1 MTTLEHNRMRAL
13 VVDDTALY
21 RKILSDALHAIPGVE
36 VVGTAHNGRE
46 ALEMMTSLKP
56 DIATLDIEMP
66 EMTGIEVLEALRGK
80 RSETVIIV
88 VSALTRQGGALT
100 LRALELGA
108 FDFIAKPQTGTLAE
122 NREAIG
128 IALAPLVQTLARRK
142 GIKDILTTCAAP
154 DRPNMHAT
162 TSAVLGNDRFL
173 PIHAIH
179 QKGNSEIVAI
189 ALSTGGPNALAQLLP
204 AFPADFAV
212 PILIIQHMPPVFTAS
227 LAQILDEKCALHVKE
242 AADGDSLLPG
252 WALIAPGGRQMKV
265 EKKSDGITKM
275 IRITDDPPEN
285 NCRPAADYLFRSIA
299 RHYPGRATGVIMT
312 GMGMDGF
319 EGLQLMRAGGSF
331 VIAQD
336 ENSCVV
342 YGMPKAPT
350 EKGIANI
357 VSPLANLAEQ
367 IIQTVK

>member
-1 MTTLEHNRMRAL
+1 MAFMEHNRIRAL
-13 VVDDTALY
+13 VVDDTALF
-21 RKILSDALHAIPGVE
+21 RKILTDALHAIPGVE

-46 ALEMMTSLKP
+46 ALAMMTSLKP

-66 EMTGIEVLEALRGK
+66 EMNGIEVLEALKGK

-88 VSALTRQGGALT
+88 VSTLTRQGSELA

-108 FDFIAKPQTGTLAE
+108 FDFIAKPQTGTLTE

-128 IALAPLVQTLARRK
+128 IALTPLVQTLARRK
-142 GIKDILTTCAAP
+142 EIKDILITGAP
-154 DRPNMHAT
+154 DRRNPHAT
-162 TSAVLGNDRFL
+162 TSVIPKNNLFS
-173 PIHAIH
+173 PIHALPP
-179 QKGNSEIVAI
+179 KGNSEIVAI
-189 ALSTGGPNALAQLLP
+189 ALSTGGPNALALLLP

-212 PILIIQHMPPVFTAS
+212 PILIVQHMPPVFTAS
-227 LAQILDEKCALHVKE
+227 LAHILNEKSALHVKE

-252 WALIAPGGRQMKV
+252 YALIAPGGKQMKV
-265 EKKSDGITKM
+265 ATKSDGITKI

-285 NCRPAADYLFRSIA
+285 SCRPAADYLFRSIA

-312 GMGMDGF
+312 GMGTDGF

-357 VSPLANLAEQ
+357 VSSLANMAQQ
-367 IIQTVK
+367 IIKTVR